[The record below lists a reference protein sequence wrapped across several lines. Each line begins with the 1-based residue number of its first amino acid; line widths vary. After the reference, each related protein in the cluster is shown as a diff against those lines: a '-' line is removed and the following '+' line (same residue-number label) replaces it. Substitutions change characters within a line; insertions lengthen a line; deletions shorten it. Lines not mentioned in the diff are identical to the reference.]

1 MTRKSVRLLSGLA
14 LVAVLAI
21 GLALWLGRAKPIM
34 VDTVVAARGTVSE
47 TVTNTRA
54 GTIKACERAR
64 MAPPAAGQIARLP
77 VKKGDRVAKGQVLLE
92 LWNDDI
98 RASLDLAQRG
108 LEAAKAMRDQACVE
122 AATAKRESARTAR
135 LVQDK
140 LVSVEVAERAA
151 GQAEGTAAACRAA
164 NEQVKVSSARIDE
177 ANAALERTRLRA
189 PFDGVVAEINGEI
202 GEFITPSPVGI
213 PTPPAVDLVD
223 ASCIYV
229 TAPIDEVDAP
239 RVKEGMKARVTLDAF
254 KDRHF
259 AAHVRRVAPYVL
271 DVEKQARTVEVEAE
285 IDEHENANLLPG
297 YSADVEII
305 LDERAGVLR
314 IPTRAL
320 LEGKN
325 VYVLEAGRVKRV
337 AVETGLGNWEYTEIK
352 RGLDAGAKVIVS
364 VDREGLADGARA
376 VAK

>member
-1 MTRKSVRLLSGLA
+1 MTQKRVRLLAGLA
-14 LVAVLAI
+14 IVVAIAVGLV
-21 GLALWLGRAKPIM
+21 LWFGRTKPIT
-34 VDTVVAARGTVSE
+34 VDTVEATRGTVSE

-54 GTIKACERAR
+54 GTVKACNRAR
-64 MAPPAAGQIARLP
+64 MAPPSAGQIARLP
-77 VKKGDRVAKGQVLLE
+77 VKKGDKVEKGQVLLE

-108 LEAAKAMRDQACVE
+108 LQAAKALRDQSCVE
-122 AATAKRESARTAR
+122 AATSKKESARTTR

-189 PFDGVVAEINGEI
+189 PFTGIVAEINGEI

-254 KDRHF
+254 KDRRF

-271 DVEKQARTVEVEAE
+271 DTEKQARTVEIEAE

-297 YSADVEII
+297 YSADVEVII
-305 LDERAGVLR
+305 AERPETLR

-320 LEGKN
+320 IEGKK
-325 VYVLEAGRVKRV
+325 VYLLAGGRVKL
-337 AVETGLGNWEYTEIK
+337 ATVETGLGNWEYTEIK
-352 RGLDAGAKVIVS
+352 KGIEPGARVIVTI
-364 VDREGLADGARA
+364 DREGLADGVPA
-376 VAK
+376 VSR

>member
-1 MTRKSVRLLSGLA
+1 MTRKRVRLWVGLA
-14 LVAVLAI
+14 TAVAIAV
-21 GLALWLGRAKPIM
+21 GLALWFGRTKPIT
-34 VDTVVAARGTVSE
+34 VDTVEATLGTVSE

-64 MAPPAAGQIARLP
+64 MAPPSAGQIARLP
-77 VKKGDRVAKGQVLLE
+77 VKKGDKVEKGQVLLE

-98 RASLDLAQRG
+98 RASLDLATRG
-108 LEAAKAMRDQACVE
+108 LEAAKAMRDQACIE
-122 AATAKRESARTAR
+122 AATSKKESARTTR

-164 NEQVKVSSARIDE
+164 NEQVKVANARIDE

-189 PFDGVVAEINGEI
+189 PFTGIVAEINGEI

-271 DVEKQARTVEVEAE
+271 DTEKQARTVEIEAE

-297 YSADVEII
+297 YSADVEVII
-305 LDERAGVLR
+305 AERPQTLR

-320 LEGKN
+320 IEGKK
-325 VYVLEAGRVKRV
+325 VYLLAGGRVKL
-337 AVETGLGNWEYTEIK
+337 ATVETGLGNWEYTEIK
-352 RGLDAGAKVIVS
+352 QGVEPGARVVVTI
-364 VDREGLADGARA
+364 DREGLADGAPA
-376 VAK
+376 VGR

>member
-1 MTRKSVRLLSGLA
+1 MSIRGKWLAGLG
-14 LVAVLAI
+14 LVAVTAI
-21 GLALWLGRAKPIM
+21 AVAVLSGRSKPI
-34 VDTVVAARGTVSE
+34 TVETVAADRGPVAE

-64 MAPPAAGQIARLP
+64 MAPPSAGQIARLP
-77 VKKGDRVAKGQVLLE
+77 VKKGDRVQKGQLLLE
-92 LWNDDI
+92 LWNQDLQ
-98 RASLDLAQRG
+98 ANHDLAVRD
-108 LEAAKAMRDQACVE
+108 AASSRARREQACVE
-122 AATAKRESARTAR
+122 ADTARRESDRLAR

-140 LVSVEVAERAA
+140 LVSVELADRAA
-151 GQAEGTAAACRAA
+151 GQADSAAAACRAA
-164 NEQVKVSSARIDE
+164 SEQVKVSAARIDA
-177 ANAALERTRLRA
+177 ANAELERTRLRA
-189 PFDGVVAEINGEI
+189 PFEGIVAEINGEI

-239 RVKEGMKARVTLDAF
+239 RVREGMQARVTLDAF

-271 DVEKQARTVEVEAE
+271 DTEKQARTVEVEAE
-285 IDEHENANLLPG
+285 LDGHNDANLLPG

-305 LDERAGVLR
+305 LAEKPDVLR

-320 LEGKN
+320 IDGKQ
-325 VYVLEAGRVKRV
+325 VYVLKDGKVHKVDVTR
-337 AVETGLGNWEYTEIK
+337 GLGNWEYTEVTK
-352 RGLDAGAKVIVS
+352 GLEPGAQIVVS
-364 VDREGLADGARA
+364 IDREGLADGVEA
-376 VAK
+376 VTR